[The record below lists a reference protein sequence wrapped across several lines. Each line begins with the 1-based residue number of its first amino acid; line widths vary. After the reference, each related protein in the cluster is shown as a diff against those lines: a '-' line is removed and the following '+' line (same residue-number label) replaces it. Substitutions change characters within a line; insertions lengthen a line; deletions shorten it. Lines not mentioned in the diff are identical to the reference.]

1 LQQERCYRARS
12 NQPRAGSAPRSQR
25 LWPVG
30 GGCQFCRGSA
40 VTVPE
45 QVQPAPSL
53 ASHSL
58 SLTTYFIIF
67 IVNRTDPDPE
77 GCGSR
82 GGGAHRPQ
90 QTQRL
95 AVPIQPVTRRPRRWC
110 RGIIYEEARQGAV
123 LILAEGWS
131 GLVAPLPRDEGT
143 FGGPFARRR
152 ASDQAHSCTR
162 VPAYLYPAC
171 PPSSIRAPHPGSCSW
186 ARAPRAPPPAHTFCD
201 RVAQPL
207 MNPHALITER
217 GDCSGLGGGQ

>member
-1 LQQERCYRARS
+1 MQQERCYRARS

-143 FGGPFARRR
+143 FGGPSRDEGHPTRRTAAQESLPTCTPHVHRPRSARRTL
-152 ASDQAHSCTR
+152 AHAAG
-162 VPAYLYPAC
+162 PALHNVCA
-171 PPSSIRAPHPGSCSW
+171 G
-186 ARAPRAPPPAHTFCD
+186 
-201 RVAQPL
+201 VAQPL